1 MVLAEEYL
9 MKITKIKNSSSPG
22 MIVEFYC
29 DLKAC
34 YLAECSPIIKQN
46 SSNPSSRKNLDVRPY
61 DRTWYYF

>member
-9 MKITKIKNSSSPG
+9 MKITKIENSSSPG

-34 YLAECSPIIKQN
+34 YHHLTWVSEPAKFKFLFIIFHQH
-46 SSNPSSRKNLDVRPY
+46 Y
-61 DRTWYYF
+61 